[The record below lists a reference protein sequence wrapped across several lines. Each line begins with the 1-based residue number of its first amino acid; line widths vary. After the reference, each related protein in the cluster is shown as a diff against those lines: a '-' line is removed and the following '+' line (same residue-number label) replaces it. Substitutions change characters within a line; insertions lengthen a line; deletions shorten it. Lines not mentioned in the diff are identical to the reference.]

1 MAYNIRKME
10 VQDAASII
18 EHKKLVTAENP
29 DTLATA
35 IENRTITIEEE
46 EATIKSLG
54 PNDLGIVAV
63 DGEKVIGMLNLRQD
77 HRKKFE
83 HIGQFG
89 ISLQA
94 AYTGSGTGTAM
105 VKEAVEFAR
114 NNDKLE
120 KLILTVFTNN
130 PGAIKLYKR
139 LGFEEEATLKNQVKL
154 TDGYTDLVYMAN
166 FLK

>member
-1 MAYNIRKME
+1 MAYEIRKME

-35 IENRTITIEEE
+35 IENKTITIEEE

-54 PNDLGIVAV
+54 SNDLGIVAV
-63 DGEKVIGMLNLRQD
+63 NGDTVIGMLNLRQD

-89 ISLQA
+89 ISLQR
-94 AYTGSGTGTAM
+94 AYTGSGTGTKM
-105 VKEAVEFAR
+105 VEQAIEFAR
-114 NNDKLE
+114 NNE
-120 KLILTVFTNN
+120 KIEKVILTVFANN

-154 TDGYTDLVYMAN
+154 ADGYTDLVYMAN

>member
-1 MAYNIRKME
+1 MAYEIRKME

-35 IENRTITIEEE
+35 IENKAITIEEE
-46 EATIKSLG
+46 EETIKSLG

-63 DGEKVIGMLNLRQD
+63 DGDTVIGMLNLRQD

-89 ISLQA
+89 ISLQK
-94 AYTGSGTGTAM
+94 AYTGSGTGTRM
-105 VKEAVEFAR
+105 VEQAIEFAR
-114 NNDKLE
+114 NNE
-120 KLILTVFTNN
+120 KIEKVILTVFANN

-154 TDGYTDLVYMAN
+154 ADGYTDLVYMAN

>member
-1 MAYNIRKME
+1 
-10 VQDAASII
+10 
-18 EHKKLVTAENP
+18 
-29 DTLATA
+29 
-35 IENRTITIEEE
+35 
-46 EATIKSLG
+46 
-54 PNDLGIVAV
+54 
-63 DGEKVIGMLNLRQD
+63 MLNLRQD

-89 ISLQA
+89 ISLQR
-94 AYTGSGTGTAM
+94 AYTGSGTGTKM
-105 VKEAVEFAR
+105 VDQAIDFAR
-114 NNDKLE
+114 NNE
-120 KLILTVFTNN
+120 KIEKVILTVFANN

>member
-1 MAYNIRKME
+1 MAYDIRKME
-10 VQDAASII
+10 VKDAASII
-18 EHKKLVTAENP
+18 NHKKQVTAENP

-63 DGEKVIGMLNLRQD
+63 DGDKVVGMLNLRQD
-77 HRKKFE
+77 RRKKFE

-89 ISLQA
+89 ISLQK
-94 AYTGSGTGTAM
+94 AYTGSGTGTQM
-105 VKEAVEFAR
+105 VEQAVEFAR
-114 NNDKLE
+114 GNEKLE
-120 KLILTVFTNN
+120 KVILTVFANN

-154 TDGYTDLVYMAN
+154 SKGYTDLVYMAN

>member
-1 MAYNIRKME
+1 MAYEIRKME

-35 IENRTITIEEE
+35 IENKAITIEEE
-46 EATIKSLG
+46 ETIKSLG

-63 DGEKVIGMLNLRQD
+63 DRDTVIGMLNLRQD

-89 ISLQA
+89 ISLQK
-94 AYTGSGTGTAM
+94 AYTGSGTGTRM
-105 VKEAVEFAR
+105 VEQAVEFAR
-114 NNDKLE
+114 NNE
-120 KLILTVFTNN
+120 KIEKVILTVFANN

-154 TDGYTDLVYMAN
+154 ADGYTDLVYMAN

>member
-1 MAYNIRKME
+1 MAYEIRKME

-35 IENRTITIEEE
+35 IENKAITIEEE
-46 EATIKSLG
+46 EETIKSLG

-63 DGEKVIGMLNLRQD
+63 DRDTVIGMLNLRQG

-89 ISLQA
+89 ISLQK
-94 AYTGSGTGTAM
+94 AYTGSGTGTRM
-105 VKEAVEFAR
+105 VEQAVEFAR
-114 NNDKLE
+114 NNE
-120 KLILTVFTNN
+120 KIEKVILTVFANN

-154 TDGYTDLVYMAN
+154 ADGYTDLVYMAN

>member
-1 MAYNIRKME
+1 MAYEIRKME

-35 IENRTITIEEE
+35 IENKAITIEEE
-46 EATIKSLG
+46 EETIKSLG

-63 DGEKVIGMLNLRQD
+63 DRDTVIGMLNLRQD

-89 ISLQA
+89 ISLQK
-94 AYTGSGTGTAM
+94 AYTGSGTGTRM
-105 VKEAVEFAR
+105 VEQAVEFAR
-114 NNDKLE
+114 NNE
-120 KLILTVFTNN
+120 KIEKVILTVFANN

-154 TDGYTDLVYMAN
+154 ADGYTDLVYMAN